1 MRLLIAED
9 GLDLAEALTVF
20 FEKNQFSVDT
30 VHDGFAAYDYASTG
44 EYDAIVLDVMM
55 PKMDGVQVLQ
65 RLREEGVRTPVM
77 MLTAKSGKDDRG
89 DHLIL
94 LAKNLEGYHNLCKM
108 VSYSFTEDSITS
120 RVSTSS

>member
-65 RLREEGVRTPVM
+65 RLREEAAR
-77 MLTAKSGKDDRG
+77 LIRESGWPGEFYTVAQAMARMEISSSEP
-89 DHLIL
+89 LPS
-94 LAKNLEGYHNLCKM
+94 M
-108 VSYSFTEDSITS
+108 TS
-120 RVSTSS
+120 

>member
-9 GLDLAEALTVF
+9 ELDLAEALTVF

-55 PKMDGVQVLQ
+55 SNFFIVFQKGF
-65 RLREEGVRTPVM
+65 
-77 MLTAKSGKDDRG
+77 KYF
-89 DHLIL
+89 H
-94 LAKNLEGYHNLCKM
+94 
-108 VSYSFTEDSITS
+108 VSE
-120 RVSTSS
+120 